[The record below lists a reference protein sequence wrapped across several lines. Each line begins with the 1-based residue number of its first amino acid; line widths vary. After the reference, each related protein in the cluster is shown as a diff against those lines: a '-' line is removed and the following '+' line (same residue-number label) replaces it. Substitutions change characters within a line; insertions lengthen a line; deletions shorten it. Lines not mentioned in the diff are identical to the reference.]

1 MRLIDQEIFNDFRGI
16 ALKDSNAERRFRAHI
31 AVLYEKGFSGDSIE
45 SIFERPKDVIFI
57 YLQYLEYFG
66 GVKYFD
72 LSYEEIYKKVSD
84 EYYRRELL
92 KARQNKKS
100 ILYYLTWPIH
110 RIFYTI
116 LNWSKI
122 LLALLAIPFSWLYG
136 KRVKNQSQGEYSN
149 TAKFEKG
156 ASNNFLLQINKLEI
170 NLETNKEEDF
180 IERLVLE
187 SERELGEK
195 IEEIIRSKKRITF
208 HDNVVDSL
216 IEKGHQIFNSDKKSE
231 TDKNRDI
238 QLIVLFVVAYLVY
251 SSSIKGGLWTI
262 TVIGITIVVSF
273 RSCIPNY
280 NQYPNQPPTNSL
292 EDTTLI
298 QSYEPINSQQEI
310 DSVKAKISNND
321 SVQIFDYDV
330 YNLLVGDFFEE
341 DNTCFALSAVG
352 QRQKKFIQEYDH
364 VNHFTKPYFISENDD
379 KYYLHVVAYDDIR
392 EAAFQMHYLNK
403 QNNFKSRILEVRKY
417 NSVLYA
423 IVIKDFEGNEIPIIC
438 EDIEEWRNLCLS
450 SEIELGIIYNGV
462 EI

>member
-1 MRLIDQEIFNDFRGI
+1 MRLIDQKTFNDFREI
-16 ALKDSNAERRFRAHI
+16 ALKDPNPERRFRAHI
-31 AVLYEKGFSGDSIE
+31 AVLYQKGFSEDSIE
-45 SIFERPKDVIFI
+45 SVFERSKDVIFI
-57 YLQYLEYFG
+57 YLQYLKYFGEVEYFG
-66 GVKYFD
+66 
-72 LSYEEIYKKVSD
+72 LSYEEIHKRVSD

-92 KARQNKKS
+92 KVRQNKKS

-110 RIFYTI
+110 RIFYTL

-122 LLALLAIPFSWLYG
+122 LLALFAFPVSWIYG
-136 KRVKNQSQGEYSN
+136 KRVKNKNQEEYSN

-170 NLETNKEEDF
+170 NLETNKEEKF
-180 IERLVLE
+180 IEKLVIE
-187 SERELGEK
+187 SEKELGEK

-208 HDNVVDSL
+208 NDNVVDSL
-216 IEKGHQIFNSDKKSE
+216 IERGYQIFNSDKKSKA
-231 TDKNRDI
+231 DKNRDI
-238 QLIVLFVVAYLVY
+238 QLIVLLVVAYLVY

-280 NQYPNQPPTNSL
+280 NQSPNQTPANSL

-298 QSYEPINSQQEI
+298 QSYEPKTSSQEI
-310 DSVKAKISNND
+310 DSLKAKISKDD

-352 QRQKKFIQEYDH
+352 QRQKKFIQDYDH
-364 VNHFTKPYFISENDD
+364 VNHFTKPYFISENDS

-392 EAAFQMHYLNK
+392 EAVFQMHYLNK
-403 QNNFKSRILEVRKY
+403 QNNFKSKILEVRRY
-417 NSVLYA
+417 NGVLYA
-423 IVIKDFEGNEIPIIC
+423 VVIKEFEGNEIPIMC
-438 EDIEEWRNLCLS
+438 EYIDEWRNLCFS
-450 SEIELGIIYNGV
+450 SEIELGIIYNGL